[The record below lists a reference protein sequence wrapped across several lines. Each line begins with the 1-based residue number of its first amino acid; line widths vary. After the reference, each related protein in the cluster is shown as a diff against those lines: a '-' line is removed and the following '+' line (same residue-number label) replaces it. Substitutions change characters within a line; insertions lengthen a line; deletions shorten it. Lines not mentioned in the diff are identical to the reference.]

1 MNYYENDIRHVKGD
15 TYSCALIVED
25 FDQEL
30 YSVYFTCRD
39 GQNDN
44 SEILFEAG
52 LGDGVSIVEY
62 DAETNTRKYAIRVSP
77 AKTKDLQ
84 VGTYYYDLQISV
96 NYDVFTIMRGKFIL
110 EQDET
115 KKTVPAEDPELY
127 IKVALDAINGEVI
140 GTTVTNKTDYLAE
153 TKGLIKTSINNFG
166 GTLTA
171 DSTFR
176 SYAGAIDTIRN
187 KFKNQFDKN
196 NANVIKLSA
205 TQNTV
210 GGTGTFASSNTQ
222 THVYIPCQPN
232 GVYAVMKETTVN
244 TVLGVYEC
252 EYVPNVNVGY
262 TTLAYSSVNLYGT
275 TLVKTSNTAQ
285 WLDVRITN
293 NAITDEERQT
303 ILNSL
308 QVYNITPIIR
318 LNA

>member
-39 GQNDN
+39 GQNDD

-96 NYDVFTIMRGKFIL
+96 NYDVFTIMRGKFIID
-110 EQDET
+110 QDET
-115 KKTVPAEDPELY
+115 KKTAPAEDPELY

-153 TKGLIKTSINNFG
+153 TKSLIKTSINNFLG
-166 GTLTA
+166 NVGTS
-171 DSTFR
+171 DTFR
-176 SYAGAIDTIRN
+176 SYASAIDGIKN
-187 KFKNQFDKN
+187 NNFKNKFDKN
-196 NANVIKLSA
+196 NPNIIKLNAS
-205 TQNTV
+205 N
-210 GGTGTFASSNTQ
+210 GTFTSSTNQ
-222 THVYIPCQPN
+222 THVYIECQPET
-232 GVYAVMKETTVN
+232 VYVVFKDITVN
-244 TVLGVYEC
+244 QLMVILES
-252 EYVPNVNVGY
+252 EEEPAVNVAY
-262 TTLAYSSVNLYGT
+262 TQLIGINNSNGRTLI
-275 TLVKTSNTAQ
+275 KTSNNAQ
-285 WLDVRITN
+285 YLDLKITN
-293 NAITDEERQT
+293 SAITDEEQQT
-303 ILNSL
+303 IIDSIQIYDMTPLITLNS
-308 QVYNITPIIR
+308 
-318 LNA
+318 